1 MIEGVVAPFDH
12 KYEVPELAVKRT
24 LPPEQNV
31 SGPPAVIVGV
41 GAFPT
46 VTEVLVDVA
55 EQPPFCVT
63 LTLYEPPV
71 VTLIE
76 DVVAPF
82 DHK

>member
-12 KYEVPELAVKRT
+12 KYEVPALAVKRT

-31 SGPPAVIVGV
+31 SGPLAVIVGV
-41 GAFPT
+41 GALPT
-46 VTEVLVDVA
+46 VTEVLEDVA
-55 EQPPFCVT
+55 EQPLFCVT
-63 LTLYEPPV
+63 LTLYDPPV

-76 DVVAPF
+76 DVVEPS